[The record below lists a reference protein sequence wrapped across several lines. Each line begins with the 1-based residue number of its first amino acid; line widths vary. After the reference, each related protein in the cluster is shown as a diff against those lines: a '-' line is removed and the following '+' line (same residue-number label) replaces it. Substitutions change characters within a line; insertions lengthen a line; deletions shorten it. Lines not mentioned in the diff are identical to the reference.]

1 MNILENTQHL
11 FTNYIKNYDLN
22 QVKIKLK
29 AVHTYH
35 VMDIA
40 ERIAISLGLSPDDIE
55 LAQVIGLLHDI
66 GRFEQVRLFNSFDDR
81 NFSHAKYSI
90 KILFED
96 NLIDNI
102 TKDETKKN
110 IIYNAIKYH
119 SDFILD
125 ATGVDERT
133 LLHERL
139 IRDADKLDIFRVI
152 LNEDLITITNLDR
165 NEISHMSIS
174 EDVLKSLFSYE
185 SINRNHRRNKLDVI
199 LTFLGFIFDVNFK
212 ESFKIILEQKYIEQ
226 ITEKILELNP
236 ALKETVEQI
245 RSTTILYCQEK
256 ILPTK

>member
-1 MNILENTQHL
+1 MNILENTQYL
-11 FTNYIKNYDLN
+11 FTNYIKNYDLS

-35 VMDIA
+35 VMEVAGKIA
-40 ERIAISLGLSPDDIE
+40 TSLGLSPDDIE
-55 LAQVIGLLHDI
+55 LAKVIGLLHDI

-81 NFSHAKYSI
+81 NFPHAEYSL

-102 TKDETKKN
+102 TKDDAKKN

-119 SDFILD
+119 SDFVLD
-125 ATGVDERT
+125 TIGVDERT

-152 LNEDLITITNLDR
+152 LTEDLIAIVNLER
-165 NEISHMSIS
+165 AEISQLNIS

-185 SINRNHRRNKLDVI
+185 SINRNARRNKLDII
-199 LTFLGFIFDVNFK
+199 LTFLGFIYDINFR
-212 ESFKIILEQKYIEQ
+212 ESFKIILEEKYIEQ
-226 ITEKILELNP
+226 ITEKILDLNP
-236 ALKETVEQI
+236 NLKDTVEKI
-245 RSTTILYCQEK
+245 RSTAILYCKEK
-256 ILPTK
+256 ISLME